1 MRDDPIPDED
11 HVARY
16 CSPARV
22 EDGVPLAA
30 AFRMRPTERY
40 LSVNWLEYWES
51 PSMSE
56 ALDLVKRDFALR
68 ISGAGRFAVLNVS
81 DAKETIEWATHR
93 PASVTHQPTVRMRS
107 HAGVFGYSSDDLAVA
122 AELAASVS
130 RDRVFQAR

>member
-11 HVARY
+11 HISRY

-51 PSMSE
+51 ASMSE
-56 ALDLVKRDFALR
+56 ALDRVKMDFALR
-68 ISGAGRFAVLNVS
+68 ISEAGRFAVLNVS
-81 DAKETIEWATHR
+81 DAKETIERVTHR
-93 PASVTHQPTVRMRS
+93 QASVTHQPTVRMRS
-107 HAGVFGYSSDDLAVA
+107 HAGVFGYSSDALEVA